1 MICYGM
7 PTLIELQ
14 TVEQHCALCSQL
26 GLQFVELNTNFPGQ
40 QLHLLDADELK
51 ALLNFNAVR
60 HDALTIE
67 IENNG
72 GLVYTG
78 AKVTVTASSSTGT
91 AVLEYEIVILGDL
104 SGDGY
109 VDAFD
114 SAKIMEYYFGATLT
128 DIQKIAADVSRDDS
142 IDSFDAAKIMNKYF
156 DNYESSLGA

>member
-1 MICYGM
+1 VCAVLILRLLLGSAPKAWTCFLWLLCGLRL
-7 PTLIELQ
+7 TLPFSLQSGLSLQPKMEL
-14 TVEQHCALCSQL
+14 VSPLE
-26 GLQFVELNTNFPGQ
+26 
-40 QLHLLDADELK
+40 
-51 ALLNFNAVR
+51 R
-60 HDALTIE
+60 I
-67 IENNG
+67 
-72 GLVYTG
+72 
-78 AKVTVTASSSTGT
+78 TVTASSSTGT